1 MSKSLHFAKAIA
13 RTSSH
18 LRLPHPV
25 APLALAAHRVP
36 SHSTQTPARIAT
48 QHRDFITVVP
58 QGHEAYRLTLGRDP
72 QRLQPGLHMNVPVLH
87 TLQVVDMRETSIP
100 IADLTGFT
108 SDNVPVLVSGS
119 LFFRVQDAYN
129 ACFSVHNFT
138 ENVRQIGTSAMRSV
152 VGSFHYDAIISDRNG
167 INDKLRSVIGTS
179 IQSWGIDC
187 TRFEIQTFKPSN
199 RDVERQLELQMEAE
213 RNRRKQLLDTQAQV
227 NVAEG
232 LKQKA
237 ILQSEGEM
245 QSKIN
250 QASPRLRADGEFK
263 SRVREAEGFAN
274 QIETI
279 AQAISGEG
287 AVVESEARI
296 KAVEFITE
304 IRKQD
309 TFRTI
314 AGGRGNN
321 TYFLPADVGVG
332 LTKAH
337 DLDTTQ
343 RWMRSMQ
350 ESGVPPVGVSKP

>member
-1 MSKSLHFAKAIA
+1 MSLVRASVA
-13 RTSSH
+13 RTASSVP
-18 LRLPHPV
+18 RV
-25 APLALAAHRVP
+25 APAFGAALGLTTSNAAKRAV
-36 SHSTQTPARIAT
+36 AA
-48 QHRDFITVVP
+48 HRDFITVVP

-72 QRLQPGLHMNVPVLH
+72 QRLSPGLHMNIPLLH
-87 TLQVVDMRETSIP
+87 TLQVVDMREISIP

-119 LFFRVQDAYN
+119 LFFRVKDAYH

-179 IQSWGIDC
+179 INSWGIDC

-227 NVAEG
+227 NIAEG
-232 LKQKA
+232 MKQKV
-237 ILQSEGEM
+237 ILQSEGDM

-250 QASPRLRADGEFK
+250 QADGEFK
-263 SRVREAEGFAN
+263 ARVREAEGFGR

-314 AGGRGNN
+314 ATGRGNN
-321 TYFLPADVGVG
+321 TYFLPSEAGAG
-332 LTKAH
+332 LTKAY
-337 DLDTTQ
+337 DIDTTQ
-343 RWMRSMQ
+343 RWVRNMQ
-350 ESGVPPVGVSKP
+350 EGNSTKMGMGTNGGKA